1 MPSSTKWQN
10 SGTLKMAITD
20 KNRRE
25 LFDQLEA
32 TLGAEPAAT
41 MMELLPQQPASDL
54 VTRND
59 MDRFGAEL
67 RAELRGEMAE
77 LRGEMRALEG
87 RFDSAF
93 ADLKVSTER
102 LFTGAIAA
110 NVIAVVTALVT

>member
-1 MPSSTKWQN
+1 
-10 SGTLKMAITD
+10 MAITD

-25 LFDQLEA
+25 LFDQ
-32 TLGAEPAAT
+32 
-41 MMELLPQQPASDL
+41 
-54 VTRND
+54 
-59 MDRFGAEL
+59 
-67 RAELRGEMAE
+67 
-77 LRGEMRALEG
+77 LEG